1 MSAPHNT
8 LQMSGSTTFTP
19 TYLNLVNEGQFVSF
33 SATAPA
39 TTDGMNP
46 IVKFVTDG
54 YTRPAAAGGQIG
66 RSLFVKAEDVSFIRE
81 LQLQILGL
89 AQSSQSYV
97 TELLL
102 PAQMT
107 RDTKIKWT
115 TMRFQAT
122 PLTRNPALG
131 VNYTHDRTTTQNEAS
146 ADRSGIH
153 FEIEGDAW
161 YTDAGQRD
169 FQMNMAY
176 WAVCLTET
184 MAMRA
189 WTELVRPRV
198 ETRRSYFNT
207 MLNSQSYNQAIV
219 KERDDMFVSYKFSN
233 GKGIYRLIQEN
244 CELISTNTGK
254 EATIMV
260 MPRDKSALVTNGTNM
275 TNYKNGGERG
285 LDLLISKG
293 FLGEIVPGLSVYTA
307 PKFVTDPA
315 FEPTTPLDSE
325 RRFGSYAGNV
335 KFARDLENG
344 KELDFEAGRCLDKF
358 YDENEDRWKE
368 LPSLA
373 VALEDSGRFVVTET
387 AGVKYGTVI
396 VPTESPEAMGDTTD
410 PFYNYYGLDEAA
422 RTKRMN
428 AWATELN
435 GSRAAAGTARFMV
448 AAPFAGYRTQ
458 GVLTAASG
466 MDAGITTM
474 SEPIITK
481 GEDAMTQVFKFNMT
495 VWTGA
500 YIFDPRRFL
509 VSYNAFY
516 NGIIGGGGVTL
527 INSVQAERLK
537 SETEW
542 EDNRINRP
550 SMYFMVV
557 SKKGEYDPD
566 FIDLRGKTRFGSDA
580 EPSYP
585 SSAYY
590 KWKYGFEQ
598 IEDSAD
604 EYARQPIAPVCFR
617 REYNRW
623 NGTKYSYE
631 AGETPHG
638 RVVGVGSREMRR
650 YGRCIVD
657 DIITE
662 ASRD

>member
-1 MSAPHNT
+1 MST
-8 LQMSGSTTFTP
+8 TTFTP
-19 TYLNLVNEGQFVSF
+19 TYLNLVNEGNFVSF

-54 YTRPAAAGGQIG
+54 YTRPAAAGGQVG
-66 RSLFVKAEDVSFIRE
+66 RAMFVKAEDVAFTRE

-89 AQSSQSYV
+89 AQSSQSFV
-97 TELLL
+97 TETLL

-107 RDTKIKWT
+107 RDTKFKWT
-115 TMRFQAT
+115 TMRFQPT
-122 PLTRNPALG
+122 PLTRNPATG
-131 VNYTHDRTTTQNEAS
+131 INYTHERTTTQNEVS
-146 ADRSGIH
+146 ADRSGAH

-161 YTDAGQRD
+161 YTEAGQKD

-189 WTELVRPRV
+189 WTELLRPRV
-198 ETRRSYFNT
+198 ETRRSYFNA

-219 KERDDMFVSYKFSN
+219 KERDDMFVSYKFA
-233 GKGIYRLIQEN
+233 KGIYRLVHEN

-260 MPRDKSALVTNGTNM
+260 MPRDKSALVTNGTSM
-275 TNYKNGGERG
+275 TNYKNGGDRG
-285 LDLLISKG
+285 LDLLISRG

-315 FEPTTPLDSE
+315 FEATTPLDSE
-325 RRFGSYAGNV
+325 RRFGNYAGNV
-335 KFARDLENG
+335 KFARNINGSG
-344 KELDFEAGRCLDKF
+344 KELDFEVNRCLDKF
-358 YDENEDRWKE
+358 YDENEDRWRA
-368 LPSLA
+368 LPDLVTCLKS
-373 VALEDSGRFVVTET
+373 SGRFIINGEN
-387 AGVKYGTVI
+387 GTVI
-396 VPTESPEAMGDTTD
+396 VPEDSAALGDVND
-410 PFYNYYGLDEAA
+410 PFYPYYGLTEAD
-422 RTKRMN
+422 RTKSLA
-428 AWATELN
+428 AWALELN
-435 GSRAAAGTARFMV
+435 GDGTPANPGTARFMV
-448 AAPFAGYRTQ
+448 AAPFSGYRTQ
-458 GVLTAASG
+458 AVLMAAAG

-481 GEDAMTQVFKFNMT
+481 GEDAMAQVFKFNMT

-500 YIFDPRRFL
+500 IVFDPRRFL
-509 VSYNAFY
+509 VAHNAFY
-516 NGIIGGGGVTL
+516 NGIIGGGGVSL
-527 INSVQAERLK
+527 INTVQADKLK
-537 SETEW
+537 DETEW
-542 EDNRINRP
+542 EDNRVNRP

-557 SKKGEYDPD
+557 SKDGEYDPD
-566 FIDLRGKTRFGSDA
+566 FIDLRGKTRFGSDE

-590 KWKYGFEQ
+590 KWKYGFDQ

-604 EYARQPIAPVCFR
+604 EYARQPIAPICFR

-650 YGRCIVD
+650 YGRCIVE